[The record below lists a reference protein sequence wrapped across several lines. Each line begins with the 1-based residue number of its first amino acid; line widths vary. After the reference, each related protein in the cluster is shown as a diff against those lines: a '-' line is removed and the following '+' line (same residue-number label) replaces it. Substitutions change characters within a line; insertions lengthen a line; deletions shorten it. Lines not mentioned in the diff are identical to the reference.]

1 MSKLDFRVDSR
12 EISRYFSTLSDH
24 VARVRVTSGAGEPLD
39 MGEAVNQMMALAR
52 RTHAA
57 GNKLIFVG
65 NGGSSAIA
73 SHMATDYSK
82 NGDVRA
88 MALNDT
94 AMLTCLGN
102 DLGYDRIFAKQ
113 IELYARAD
121 DLVIAIS
128 SSGRSANILNAVK
141 AARAAE
147 CSVVT
152 LSGFTADNPLRR
164 LGDINFFIASDRYG
178 FVEIGHLTIC
188 HAILD
193 FICGLR
199 VPEDLLQAGATA
211 A

>member
-1 MSKLDFRVDSR
+1 MSLLDFRVDDR
-12 EISRYFSTLSDH
+12 EIRRYFTTLSDH
-24 VARVRVTSGAGEPLD
+24 LVDAGATSAAGQALP
-39 MGEAVNQMMALAR
+39 MAEAVNRVMSLAR
-52 RTHAA
+52 QTHAA

-65 NGGSSAIA
+65 NGGSAAIA

-82 NGDVRA
+82 NGDVRSL
-88 MALNDT
+88 ALNDSS
-94 AMLTCLGN
+94 MLTCLGN
-102 DLGYDRIFAKQ
+102 DLGYDRVFAKQ
-113 IELYARAD
+113 VELHARAD

-141 AARAAE
+141 AARAAK
-147 CSVVT
+147 CAVVT
-152 LSGFTADNPLRR
+152 LSGFSADNPLRR
-164 LGDINFFIASDRYG
+164 LGDINFYVDSDRYG

-199 VPEDLLQAGATA
+199 VPEDKVPSRVTA